1 MTVNLFIVAT
11 EKHCNPQSRVV
22 TKTTKW
28 YMPVLRHTRFRV
40 CAPVV
45 QTLLDRW
52 RYPPKIITIQGISVS
67 QYPADSSAWH
77 LLGSAVQSVSNRTQA
92 MGSCLT
98 SFLEP
103 VDLIVMY
110 CDNSFT
116 CRYIDYE

>member
-45 QTLLDRW
+45 QTLDRW

-77 LLGSAVQSVSNRTQA
+77 LLGSAVQSTF
-92 MGSCLT
+92 LT
-98 SFLEP
+98 VLRQWAPASLHFLSR
-103 VDLIVMY
+103 LILL
-110 CDNSFT
+110 
-116 CRYIDYE
+116 